1 MSEMDD
7 VKREV
12 AIANSVLSEVGLA
25 TGVLASLGHASLR
38 VPSEPDKFVVK
49 GRGYANDALSRMRPQ
64 DMVVCDLEGYKIDGP
79 PGSTQCMEVK
89 MHSSVYKA
97 RPDVMSVVHVHPRY
111 TVIMS
116 VLKKTLLPVCQEGI
130 QLVRYPLPIY
140 PHVKTVQSDEEG
152 QEVAVALGDSKI
164 LLLYGHGVT
173 VTGRSLSDSVQSTM
187 QLEEQAKMNWYAYC
201 AAGPDYPSIP
211 DDLIDEMT
219 NRAKPSE
226 LPHFIEPMKER
237 APVVG
242 EGVWT
247 HYAEIVSRDI

>member
-1 MSEMDD
+1 VSELDD

-12 AIANSVLSEVGLA
+12 AIANRVLSEVGLA

-38 VPSEPDKFVVK
+38 LPSEPDKFVTK
-49 GRGYANDALSRMRPQ
+49 GRGYPNDALIRMRPE
-64 DMVVCDLEGYKIDGP
+64 DMVVCDMEGYKVGGP
-79 PGSTQCMEVK
+79 PGVTQCMEIK
-89 MHSSVYKA
+89 MHSSVYKV
-97 RPDVMSVVHVHPRY
+97 RPDVMSIVHVHPRY

-130 QLVRYPLPIY
+130 HLVRYPLPIY
-140 PHVKTVQSDEEG
+140 PHVKTVQSDQEGKDVADALG
-152 QEVAVALGDSKI
+152 QEKI

-173 VTGRSLSDSVQSTM
+173 VTGVSLSDSVQSTM

-201 AAGPDYPSIP
+201 AAGPDYQGIP
-211 DDLIDEMT
+211 DDLIEEMT
-219 NRAKPSE
+219 ARPRPAE
-226 LPHFIEPMKER
+226 LPHFIEPMKEK

-247 HYAEIVSRDI
+247 HYAEIVSRDL